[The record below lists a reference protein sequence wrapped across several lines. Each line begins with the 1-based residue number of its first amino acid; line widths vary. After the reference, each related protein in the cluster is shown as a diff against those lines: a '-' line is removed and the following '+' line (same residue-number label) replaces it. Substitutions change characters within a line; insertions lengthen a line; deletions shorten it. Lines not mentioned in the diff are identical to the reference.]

1 MTTKPRASNATRRLT
16 EQHIDY
22 LVETVTTK
30 TPQEMGIGDREHSQ
44 DRWTLPEI
52 KELIFNKFQ
61 FSTTLTECDM
71 AVKNADLQIL
81 YSPQYQPA
89 HLYWKKSLSKKYIQ
103 WKESPEAKAIL
114 KTENEIAQKTE
125 RFEAP
130 RRNAGIAYKGEE
142 ELKGLYQLLRPSHP
156 WITNPKFWTK
166 ELLNIKNNKIK
177 L

>member
-1 MTTKPRASNATRRLT
+1 MTTNPRASNTTRRLT
-16 EQHIDY
+16 EQHIAY
-22 LVETVTTK
+22 LVETVTNK
-30 TPQEMGIGDREHSQ
+30 TPPEMGIGNREHSQ

-52 KELIFNKFQ
+52 KELIFKKFQ
-61 FSTTLTECDM
+61 VSSTLSECDI

-81 YSPQYQPA
+81 HNPQYEPA

-103 WKESPEAKAIL
+103 WQESPEGEAIL
-114 KTENEIAQKTE
+114 KTENEIAKKTAS
-125 RFEAP
+125 FAAT
-130 RRNAGIAYKGEE
+130 RRVAGIAYQGEE
-142 ELKGLYQLLRPSHP
+142 ELKNLYHLLRPSHP